1 MTPRAVL
8 LMLAN
13 VTIIA
18 RMAGEPAVADALACI
33 YIAFA
38 SAHVYSSNQLR
49 AAVRAVR
56 S

>member
-1 MTPRAVL
+1 MTPRAGL
-8 LMLAN
+8 LLLAN
-13 VTIIA
+13 LTVVA
-18 RMAGEPAVADALACI
+18 RMSGEPAVADALACI